1 MQGINVKPVYCKK
14 DTEHIGNELP
24 GQYPYTRGPYSTM
37 YTYRPWTIRQVHFV
51 LPDTGCYI
59 FKCRAIL
66 TALWAPG
73 QSITLGPIS
82 TQPLTEIKL

>member
-14 DTEHIGNELP
+14 DTEHVGNELP

-37 YTYRPWTIRQVHFV
+37 YTFRPWTIRQV
-51 LPDTGCYI
+51 LSDTGCYI
-59 FKCRAIL
+59 RKCRAIL
-66 TALWAPG
+66 TALWTPG
-73 QSITLGPIS
+73 QSSTPGPIS